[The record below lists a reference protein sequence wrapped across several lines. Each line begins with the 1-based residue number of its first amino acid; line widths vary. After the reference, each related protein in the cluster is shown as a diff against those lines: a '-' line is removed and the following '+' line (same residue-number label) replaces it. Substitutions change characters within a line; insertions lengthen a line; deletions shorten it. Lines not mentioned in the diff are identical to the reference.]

1 MSSPDAAMKT
11 MARNLEKQT
20 GKSFDDWIKIARAS
34 KLTKARQITDF
45 LKAEHGLTFGY
56 ANTIALKALRS
67 DAGSA
72 NAEDLVGA
80 QYSGAKAQL
89 KPIYE
94 ALLVVV
100 MKFGDDVE
108 IAPKKAYVS
117 LRRKKQFACFQPS
130 TATRMDVGIN
140 LKGTAPTERLE
151 LSGSFN
157 AMVSHRVRVTN
168 EAEVDKELIGWL
180 RSAYDAS

>member
-1 MSSPDAAMKT
+1 MSSPEAALQSMIQ
-11 MARNLEKQT
+11 NLEKQT
-20 GKSFDDWIKIARAS
+20 GKSFDAWIKIVRAS

-56 ANTIALKALRS
+56 ANMIALKALGS
-67 DAGSA
+67 DAGSL
-72 NAEDLVGA
+72 NADDLIAA

-94 ALLVVV
+94 ELLAAVQ
-100 MKFGDDVE
+100 KFGDDVE
-108 IAPKKAYVS
+108 VAPKKAYVS

-140 LKGTAPTERLE
+140 LKNTPPTERLE

-157 AMVSHRVRVTN
+157 SMVSHRVRVTKKS
-168 EAEVDKELIGWL
+168 EVDKELIGWL
-180 RSAYDAS
+180 RKAYDAS

>member
-1 MSSPDAAMKT
+1 MSSPEAALQT

-20 GKSFDDWIKIARAS
+20 GKSFEEWIKIARAS

-56 ANTIALKALRS
+56 ANTIALKALGS
-67 DAGSA
+67 DAGSSS
-72 NAEDLVGA
+72 AEDLVGA

-89 KPIYE
+89 KPIYD
-94 ALLVVV
+94 ALLAAVQE
-100 MKFGDDVE
+100 FGDDVE
-108 IAPKKAYVS
+108 VAPKTADVS

-140 LKGTAPTERLE
+140 LKDTAPTERLE

-157 AMVSHRVRVTN
+157 AMVSHRVRVTK
-168 EAEVDKELIGWL
+168 EAEVDKQLIGWL
-180 RSAYDAS
+180 RKAYDAS